1 MVTRTSSQQA
11 DGTGWR
17 KKYYQAIIHQLA
29 PFKDGHLKQELTLP
43 ITSKHAMFEFGGSKY
58 ASGIAMLVATP
69 SGFPNA
75 AIVLKTRVPN
85 GLHVASKIW
94 IGCLVGIAYHKFGTT
109 TAGIYRLDSIINT
122 TDEASAFGV
131 EGVFSLVV
139 GIVKKPQDV
148 AHDLRWLAPFDKR
161 YPGLRRLA
169 FQLLRK
175 VELFGC
181 TMPLY
186 LEPFRTSS
194 DSISTLLKCTDL
206 DTTNIPDVTP
216 KFITLIKNMQQI
228 QDFSLYSQLEPILI
242 DLCYERSFFS
252 TFVYLLLCHH
262 FKDSELLTHIF
273 VGYKDKN
280 QKTFNIWKTGY
291 CYTHYGIQQSY
302 STDLE
307 GYIAT
312 NYNRAYLHTL
322 LGITGGGIKA
332 LKKKIET
339 SKDGCHY
346 VLLRYALSV
355 DSTKPSIK

>member
-1 MVTRTSSQQA
+1 MVTYASSRPV

-17 KKYYQAIIHQLA
+17 KKYYQSVIHQLTV
-29 PFKDGHLKQELTLP
+29 FRDGHLKPELVLP
-43 ITSKHAMFEFGGSKY
+43 ITSRHAMFEFGGSKY

-85 GLHVASKIW
+85 GLHVASKVW

-109 TAGIYRLDSIINT
+109 TVGIYRLDSIVNT
-122 TDEASAFGV
+122 TDETSAFGV

-139 GIVKKPQDV
+139 GISKKSQDV

-161 YPGLRRLA
+161 YPGLRRLT

-181 TMPLY
+181 TVPLY

-194 DSISTLLKCTDL
+194 DSISALFKCTDL
-206 DTTNIPDVTP
+206 ETLNTTDVTP
-216 KFITLIKNMQQI
+216 KFVTLIKNMTQI

-242 DLCYERSFFS
+242 DLCYERSFFYP
-252 TFVYLLLCHH
+252 FVYLLLCHH
-262 FKDSELLTHIF
+262 LKDSELLTHIF
-273 VGYKDKN
+273 VGYKDKT
-280 QKTFNIWKTGY
+280 QKVFNVWKTGY
-291 CYTHYGIQQSY
+291 CYTHYGIQQNY

-312 NYNRAYLHTL
+312 NYNRAYLYTL
-322 LGITGGGIKA
+322 LGTTGGGISSL
-332 LKKKIET
+332 LKKIKM

-355 DSTKPSIK
+355 DSTKPSIT